1 MSKDIWGIVVD
12 NRHCPYLDKNMKRCT
27 RVYPTRECTL
37 ELCPEPIRL
46 KKEPDPLAELEQWI
60 DEQIMKYD
68 HDIEMMDEVHYCCGS
83 IEKKELAV
91 EIKTKLKALR
101 EGE

>member
-1 MSKDIWGIVVD
+1 MSD
-12 NRHCPYLDKNMKRCT
+12 NLCKSCRFGGCTGEYCQTNQHCSYQ
-27 RVYPTRECTL
+27 
-37 ELCPEPIRL
+37 PIT
-46 KKEPDPLAELEQWI
+46 DPLAELEQWI

-91 EIKTKLKALR
+91 EIKTKLKTLR